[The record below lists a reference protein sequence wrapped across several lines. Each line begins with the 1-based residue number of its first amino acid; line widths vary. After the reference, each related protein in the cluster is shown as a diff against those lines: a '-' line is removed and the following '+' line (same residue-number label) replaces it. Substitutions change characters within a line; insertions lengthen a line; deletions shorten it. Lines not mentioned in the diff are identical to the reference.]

1 MPSRR
6 QNQTKMTVAEERKK
20 RQEKF
25 RKRSGSLFDK
35 VKKLALDTDAFVAL
49 VVRDRA
55 GRVRS
60 FRSSDS
66 LYWPY
71 SIIDLIVSGN
81 ISTYMMLT
89 NTKRRNILQV
99 LTSTSRSMLSPAAGK
114 GWKVPF

>member
-25 RKRSGSLFDK
+25 RKRTGSLFDK

-66 LYWPY
+66 LYWPH
-71 SIIDLIVSGN
+71 SITDLIVSGE
-81 ISTYMMLT
+81 
-89 NTKRRNILQV
+89 
-99 LTSTSRSMLSPAAGK
+99 TSRYT
-114 GWKVPF
+114 

>member
-6 QNQTKMTVAEERKK
+6 QNQTKMTAVEERKK

-25 RKRSGSLFDK
+25 RKRTGSLFDK
-35 VKKLALDTDAFVAL
+35 VRKLAQDTDAFVSL

-66 LYWPY
+66 LYWPH
-71 SIIDLIVSGN
+71 SIKDLIVSMTLLDIHN
-81 ISTYMMLT
+81 TMLT
-89 NTKRRNILQV
+89 NTKRRNTLQV
-99 LTSTSRSMLSPAAGK
+99 LTSTSRSVLSLAAGK
-114 GWKVPF
+114 G

>member
-1 MPSRR
+1 M
-6 QNQTKMTVAEERKK
+6 AEERKK

-66 LYWPY
+66 LYWPD
-71 SIIDLIVSGN
+71 SIIDLIVSIA
-81 ISTYMMLT
+81 ISQYVVYLS
-89 NTKRRNILQV
+89 NQRQKGEKPFRCPRVHPEACYLRLLERDRR
-99 LTSTSRSMLSPAAGK
+99 RE
-114 GWKVPF
+114 W